1 MPSFAS
7 KVRANT
13 NLKAAASGLGM
24 KPGQIKTKQ
33 DMTKVRQEAKSR
45 AAAATQPTNTS
56 NQGTTGTGFNYDTTT
71 VGGNYVGSGLG
82 IITDL
87 MGKYPGNKTIAGLG
101 AGSIFDIGRTQ
112 ANTGLAI
119 AYNDAF
125 LGSLGTYQTGQENLK
140 TANASKLLAQEGA
153 IARDLTDMTSGRQ
166 LEGLK
171 YGADRGLEGLKYSSD
186 RNLEGTK
193 YGADKSLESVKYSSD
208 RSLEGTKYGFDS
220 QERQIGLTGAED
232 RKTLAQKGLE
242 ERKMRADARGAIRS
256 QGARFYG

>member
-1 MPSFAS
+1 MPSFAK
-7 KVRANT
+7 KVRGNEGF
-13 NLKAAASGLGM
+13 KAAASSLGL
-24 KPGQIKTKQ
+24 KPSQVKTRQ
-33 DMTKVRQEAKSR
+33 DMTKVRQEAKNR
-45 AAAATQPTNTS
+45 AAAASNPTALPKPVGVGS
-56 NQGTTGTGFNYDTTT
+56 PIQYDTKT
-71 VGGNYVGSGLG
+71 VGGSFVGSGLG

-87 MGKYPGNKTIAGLG
+87 MGKYPNNETIAGLG

-112 ANTGLAI
+112 ANTGLAV

-140 TANASKLLAQEGA
+140 SANASKLLAQEGA
-153 IARDLTDMTSGRQ
+153 IARDLTDLTSGRQ

-171 YGADRGLEGLKYSSD
+171 YGADRGLEGIKY
-186 RNLEGTK
+186 N
-193 YGADKSLESVKYSSD
+193 SD

-220 QERQIGLTGAED
+220 QERQIGLTGTEE
-232 RKTLAQKGLE
+232 RKTLEQKGLE

>member
-1 MPSFAS
+1 MPSFAK
-7 KVRANT
+7 KVRGNEG
-13 NLKAAASGLGM
+13 LKAAASSLGM
-24 KPGQIKTKQ
+24 KPGQVKTRQ
-33 DMTKVRQEAKSR
+33 DMTKVRQEAKNR
-45 AAAATQPTNTS
+45 AAAAAASNTTNSS
-56 NQGTTGTGFNYDTTT
+56 NSGNTVSGPKYDTTT
-71 VGGNYVGSGLG
+71 VGGNFVGSGLG

-87 MGKYPGNKTIAGLG
+87 MGKYPGNETIAGLG

-140 TANASKLLAQEGA
+140 SANASKLLAQEGA

-186 RNLEGTK
+186 RSLEGTK
-193 YGADKSLESVKYSSD
+193 YGAD
-208 RSLEGTKYGFDS
+208 RGLEGTKYGFDS

-232 RKTLAQKGLE
+232 RKTLVQKGIE

>member
-7 KVRANT
+7 KVRGNEGF
-13 NLKAAASGLGM
+13 KAAATALGM
-24 KPGQIKTKQ
+24 KPGQVRTRQ
-33 DMTKVRQEAKSR
+33 DMSRVRQEAKSR
-45 AAAATQPTNTS
+45 AVAAASATALPSPASVSGPIQ
-56 NQGTTGTGFNYDTTT
+56 YDTAT
-71 VGGNYVGSGLG
+71 VGGNFVGSGLG

-87 MGKYPGNKTIAGLG
+87 MGKYPRNETIAGLG

-112 ANTGLAI
+112 ANTGLAV

-140 TANASKLLAQEGA
+140 SANASKLLAQEGA
-153 IARDLTDMTSGRQ
+153 IARDLTDLTSGRQ

-171 YGADRGLEGLKYSSD
+171 YGADRGLEGVKYGSD
-186 RNLEGTK
+186 RNLEGVK
-193 YGADKSLESVKYSSD
+193 YGADKSLE
-208 RSLEGTKYGFDS
+208 GAKYGFDS
-220 QERQIGLTGAED
+220 QERQIGLTGIEE
-232 RKTLAQKGLE
+232 RKTLEQKGLE